1 MYRTNFS
8 GSTKDVN
15 GVFTTWNA
23 SDLVVR
29 GKGDLD
35 HVQGVEWDLVEA
47 EEEERAISIAI
58 NLDLEISV

>member
-29 GKGDLD
+29 SNGDLD
-35 HVQGVEWDLVEA
+35 HVEGVEWILEEA
-47 EEEERAISIAI
+47 EEEETISITI
-58 NLDLEISV
+58 NAELEISV